1 MSIHSRAAL
10 AATLLISPLAL
21 PAQGIA
27 ESFSIHGSL
36 NAGYA
41 KSSAIPVIGVPT
53 EGTADY
59 RIVTLQLRY
68 RVSSQD
74 QFVTQFLN
82 RRVGTSPLASAIG
95 DLTTQWAFWQRKSGD
110 LTMKF
115 GRAPLPRGLVNEVR
129 YIGTLLPFFR
139 IPYEYSYDA
148 FDAVDGAVISYRK
161 SVGEAWA
168 VEAHGF
174 AGGTENRNIRSE
186 ASGLSVRISKANNL
200 RGAQFY
206 VDGPGGLRLG
216 LYGDRYERIDE
227 TSGAKGMRD
236 HHGYSAQVDRQYF
249 TLRAEHMR
257 ETGYGSFSD
266 LQNSYANLIVKPNE
280 QWRFAVE
287 QSIGDQRV
295 FPAGVPSVKI
305 PAVRSTG
312 LAANYLVSANA
323 VLKLEHH
330 WRRGYQFD
338 AYVPPTQVVGPR
350 AEILPSAYTNYFI
363 ASVAFSF

>member
-1 MSIHSRAAL
+1 MTKILRAAV
-10 AATLLISPLAL
+10 AAAILAL
-21 PAQGIA
+21 PSLAQAQGVA

-41 KSSAIPVIGVPT
+41 KSSAIPLIGIPT

-59 RIVTLQLRY
+59 RIMTLQIRY
-68 RVSSQD
+68 KVSEQD

-82 RRVGTSPLASAIG
+82 RRVGTSPLRAAIG
-95 DLTTQWAFWQRKSGD
+95 DLTTQWAFWQRQQGEV
-110 LTMKF
+110 TMKF

-139 IPYEYSYDA
+139 VPYEYSYDA
-148 FDAVDGAVISYRK
+148 FDAVDGAVVSWRRPIGAFRF
-161 SVGEAWA
+161 
-168 VEAHGF
+168 EAHGF
-174 AGGTENRNIRSE
+174 AGGTENRNVRSE

-206 VDGPGGLRLG
+206 LDAPGGVRLG

-227 TSGAKGMRD
+227 TSGAKGLRN
-236 HHGYSAQVDRQYF
+236 HHGFSAQVDRRF
-249 TLRAEHMR
+249 ATVRVEHMR
-257 ETGYGSFSD
+257 ETGYGSRSD
-266 LQNSYANLIVKPNE
+266 LQNTYGNLIVKATDKLH
-280 QWRFAVE
+280 FAVE

-295 FPAGVPSVKI
+295 FPNGAPSVKI

-312 LAANYLVSANA
+312 GAINYFVGPSA
-323 VLKLEHH
+323 VFKLEHH

-338 AYVPPTQVVGPR
+338 AYVPPTQVVGNV
-350 AEILPSAYTNYFI
+350 ATILPSAYTNYFI